1 MFFTSALF
9 QYTYVGQAGRRP
21 SRAVTSI
28 SCRDQFP
35 NGKTEPS
42 GPRQVRFD
50 GENEGGKGQSLGK
63 GVGNSVTKDDLG
75 GPQEQPSRAAE
86 RGGRLRVSFRSSSLL
101 P

>member
-1 MFFTSALF
+1 MWDR
-9 QYTYVGQAGRRP
+9 QEGGP

-28 SCRDQFP
+28 SCRGQFP

-75 GPQEQPSRAAE
+75 GPQEQPSWAAE
-86 RGGRLRVSFRSSSLL
+86 RGGTDWKAESEL
-101 P
+101 